1 MKGGPQIDELLSLW
15 CRSIEAGI
23 DAWRA
28 ALGQAGTPDLGQLWG
43 PMFGQFAEAWTRAL
57 QAGGSSPEVLTH
69 WKVLMETAV
78 EAWAKVIGDAMAT
91 EGFAALLGKSLDE
104 YIRLAGPARKTLAA
118 ANEEFLRT
126 MNLPSRMQMTS
137 LASQVAAMEARLEA
151 IEEQVET
158 IADRVAQAPPA
169 QPSRPVRAGSP
180 KPRNSSRRTPRA
192 GR

>member
-126 MNLPSRMQMTS
+126 MNLPSRTQMTS